1 MRGSLHLRNDFAAW
15 LIDFLCKS
23 LKQDWKTSKYTA
35 KVILKLSW
43 FKRIFVIS
51 SSTLSLVAIL
61 SLNFK
66 IINLITS
73 INPGIGFFTTHRE
86 TFLLTYVWSV
96 WEKYLFFSQIK
107 FVNLEWTMHICSF
120 VVIEAN
126 FNVTD
131 CWVRMKTVI
140 LTATSKKIV
149 WWGIW
154 NNVTF
159 TILRNVFLQSLSCPI
174 YELYVLV
181 SRNYYAMTGK
191 YYAMAGK

>member
-1 MRGSLHLRNDFAAW
+1 MFCWIDRKRYWSTMRGSLHLRNDFAAW

-43 FKRIFVIS
+43 LKRIFVIS

-73 INPGIGFFTTHRE
+73 INPGIFIIGFFTTHRE

-107 FVNLEWTMHICSF
+107 FVNLEWTMHIGWGRSLPSRRPWVGDSF
-120 VVIEAN
+120 
-126 FNVTD
+126 F
-131 CWVRMKTVI
+131 
-140 LTATSKKIV
+140 
-149 WWGIW
+149 
-154 NNVTF
+154 F
-159 TILRNVFLQSLSCPI
+159 
-174 YELYVLV
+174 
-181 SRNYYAMTGK
+181 
-191 YYAMAGK
+191 